1 MISLNEKTRNGYY
14 WDSKPREIFHFFRQ
28 KYMPQPH
35 LLFSRSNFDV
45 SSLWISLVIPD
56 YLNDVD
62 VSFLES
68 ERRSVCSMTC
78 FFFQEASDRWSLG
91 FFFTSLSQWEHE
103 KRKPISF
110 LLIIGMTSKIVKLE
124 FLGSRLMDPC
134 AYFKTWVRLGDDNV
148 IMVYAE
154 VIWRSSK
161 DFGVAQPSY
170 SLYNAPL

>member
-1 MISLNEKTRNGYY
+1 MKKRETVTIEILNLEK
-14 WDSKPREIFHFFRQ
+14 
-28 KYMPQPH
+28 
-35 LLFSRSNFDV
+35 FSTFSDKNICPNPIY
-45 SSLWISLVIPD
+45 SSLEVILMLAPFEYPSLYPTIWTTWMYP
-56 YLNDVD
+56 
-62 VSFLES
+62 FLRVRGGLS
-68 ERRSVCSMTC
+68 AQWLVFF

-134 AYFKTWVRLGDDNV
+134 AYFKTRVRLGDDTV

-161 DFGVAQPSY
+161 DFGVAQPPY